1 MKRFHMSVLALLLI
15 TAFAACSDSGTGPEE
30 NPSDGGSNGGDT
42 RQIVADPSFAS
53 VVQEIFN
60 RKGCASGSCHGSA
73 GAAGLS
79 LTSGSS
85 YANLVNVTAT
95 QADVFRVI
103 PGDANGSYLV
113 IKLEGRQTIGGRMP
127 LGGSA
132 LDNVDLSN
140 IKNWI
145 NQGAKNN

>member
-15 TAFAACSDSGTGPEE
+15 AAFAACSDSGTGPED
-30 NPSDGGSNGGDT
+30 NPSDGGRNGGEA

-60 RKGCASGSCHGSA
+60 RRGCASGSCHGSA
-73 GAAGLS
+73 GSAGLS
-79 LTSGSS
+79 LTSGTS
-85 YANLVNVTAT
+85 YANLVNITAT
-95 QADVFRVI
+95 QADIPRVI

-113 IKLEGRQTIGGRMP
+113 IKLEGRQTVGARMP
-127 LGGSA
+127 LGGAA
-132 LDNVDLSN
+132 LDNIDLSN

-145 NQGAKNN
+145 NQGGKNN